1 MSVRNSLLESLQ
13 NMASKSFVKTVLG
26 IAIVTSLVVGGF
38 VLTTTKTRAAANNE
52 GRVITIHDGGAK
64 EKVVVSKADTVEGV
78 LRQSKIKILPD
89 DMVDPFLDTKLTASA
104 YQINIYRARPVLVV
118 DGHVRTVVMTPYDT
132 PRQIIEKAGL
142 SYFDEDE
149 GELTRSDNILQTE
162 GAAETLVIRRATVFE
177 LMLYGKQIQART
189 QARTVGE
196 MLKEK
201 KIKLSATDTL
211 TTSLDTPITAGMSVK
226 IWRDGVQTLSQEVD
240 IPFSI
245 QTVQDETQPVGYRQ
259 VRTPGVAGKKIAIFE
274 VQMKA
279 GQEVARR
286 EIQSVQTKAPIA
298 EVVVAGAKGT
308 FNGSFG
314 EALARLRSCEG
325 SYTSNTGNGYY
336 GAYQFDIQ
344 TWGGYQ
350 GYPHAAAA
358 PPAVQD
364 QKAWE
369 TYQRRGWQPWPSCSR
384 SQGLQDI
391 YR

>member
-1 MSVRNSLLESLQ
+1 MIRNTLQGHAAKLSVFAAIATLLI
-13 NMASKSFVKTVLG
+13 AG
-26 IAIVTSLVVGGF
+26 IFIFTS
-38 VLTTTKTRAAANNE
+38 TKTHAASTRD
-52 GRVITIHDGGAK
+52 GRVITIHDGQEK
-64 EKVVVSKADTVEGV
+64 ERVVVTKADTVEGV
-78 LRQSKIKILPD
+78 LRQAKIKVLPD
-89 DMVDPFLDTKLTASA
+89 DMVDPFLDTKFVANA

-118 DGHVRTVVMTPYDT
+118 DGGVRTMVMTSYDT
-132 PRQIIEKAGL
+132 PRQIIEKANL
-142 SYFDEDE
+142 SYYDEDE
-149 GELTRSDNILQTE
+149 SQLSRSANILDSE
-162 GAAETLVIRRATVFE
+162 GATDTLVINRATVFE
-177 LMLYGKQIQART
+177 LMLYGKQIEART
-189 QARTVGE
+189 RARTVGD

-201 KIKLSATDTL
+201 KIQLSKTDTL
-211 TTSLDTPITAGMSVK
+211 TVPLTTPISPGLSVK

-240 IPFSI
+240 VPFAT

-259 VRTPGVAGKKIAIFE
+259 VKTPGIVGKKVAIFE
-274 VQMKA
+274 VEMKN
-279 GQEVARR
+279 GQEVSRK
-286 EIQSVQTKAPIA
+286 EIQSVQTKAPVS
-298 EVVVAGAKGT
+298 EVVVVGAKGT
-308 FNGSFG
+308 FNGSFA
-314 EALARLRSCEG
+314 EALGRLRSCEG

-358 PPAVQD
+358 PPAIQD